1 MDGAGESSRRRRRGS
16 VEGRLD
22 PLKEELDGRRERII
36 NLKMA
41 GRKTPEKIVHIAIT
55 TSLVD
60 VRDSEI
66 ITTGHT
72 FREESCKDFNLVV
85 SVRCIKGANSSGHLG
100 GGDSDWGCLAVEAEG
115 GETSENEETKSAS
128 TSTNIIAVL

>member
-22 PLKEELDGRRERII
+22 PLKAVLDGRRERII

-41 GRKTPEKIVHIAIT
+41 GRKTQEKIVHIAIT
-55 TSLVD
+55 LEITTSLAD

-66 ITTGHT
+66 ITTRHT
-72 FREESCKDFNLVV
+72 FREESGEDFNLVMLG
-85 SVRCIKGANSSGHLG
+85 VRCIEGANSNGHLG
-100 GGDSDWGCLAVEAEG
+100 GGGSDWGSLAVEAEG
-115 GETSENEETKSAS
+115 AKTSEMEEPK
-128 TSTNIIAVL
+128 